1 MKKPPEPAAE
11 YIICIMLQTQAEICC
26 LNAPDHFRAVD
37 CI

>member
-1 MKKPPEPAAE
+1 MKKAARTGAE

-26 LNAPDHFRAVD
+26 LNAPDHFRDVD